1 MPGYAKERLHEVQCM
16 RDEYGTRSLLPA
28 GETREQG
35 GGDDSILRDALPTSA
50 PGISIEDVIG
60 YEALWNSMMKCRR
73 NVMWKTSASSFYL
86 NAAEQVARLCDEL
99 HDGTYKPR
107 PLTHFTVT
115 SPKRRDIVG
124 ISFRDRVYQRSLVD
138 NCVYPI
144 MSRSWIRDNY
154 ACQEGKG
161 TDDGRA
167 RLKLFMQR
175 HYREHGPAG
184 WMLSADV
191 RGYYPNMLHCVAEAE
206 FRRYLPEWA
215 YLMIVDVLRWQY
227 PGDVGYNPGSQ
238 IVQIAG
244 VSVLNRLDHVCKERL
259 GCRLY
264 GRYMDDIR
272 IISHDR
278 EYLEAVKIVMADELA
293 TIGFELHPRKTVIR
307 PLTERNTFLG
317 FDFRLADTGKVVMT
331 LCPESA
337 KRMRRRV
344 SRLMALEARGLRPPG
359 TTDDAYMGWRAHA
372 EKGDS
377 RLLLERCD
385 RWYAEKKGGL

>member
-1 MPGYAKERLHEVQCM
+1 M
-16 RDEYGTRSLLPA
+16 
-28 GETREQG
+28 TREQG
-35 GGDDSILRDALPTSA
+35 GGDGSIPRDVLPTSA
-50 PGISIEDVIG
+50 PGPDIEDVIG
-60 YEALWNSMMKCRR
+60 YEALWDSMMKCRR
-73 NVMWKTSASSFYL
+73 NVMWKTSVSSFYL

-99 HDGTYKPR
+99 HAGTYRPR
-107 PLTHFTVT
+107 PLTHFTIT

-138 NCVYPI
+138 NCVYPL

-167 RLKLFMQR
+167 RMKLFMQR
-175 HYREHGPAG
+175 HYREHGSAG
-184 WMLSADV
+184 WVLSADV
-191 RGYYPNMLHCVAEAE
+191 RGYYPNMLHSVAEAE
-206 FRRYLPEWA
+206 FRRHLPDWA
-215 YLMIVDVLRWQY
+215 YSMIVGVLRGQY
-227 PGDVGYNPGSQ
+227 PGNVGYNPGSQ

-278 EYLEAVKIVMADELA
+278 EYLEAVKLVMADELA
-293 TIGFELHPRKTVIR
+293 RIGFELHPRKTVIR
-307 PLTERNTFLG
+307 PLAERNAFLG
-317 FDFRLADTGKVVMT
+317 FDFRLAETGKVVMT
-331 LCPESA
+331 LRPESA

-359 TTDDAYMGWRAHA
+359 TTEDAYMGWRAHA

-385 RWYAEKKGGL
+385 KWFAEKKGGLR